1 MVASIIV
8 ASKDGEITPQ
18 DWHYGHSPGKP
29 KSGSMPTFGRGQIGR
44 NAMKRYVIER
54 NVNGIGGKDQKGL
67 SAVAGQSNDA
77 LSKLRPRIQW
87 QESFVTGDKTFCI
100 YLAEDEAVIREH
112 ARLSGFP
119 ANIITEVKAVIDP
132 ATAA

>member
-1 MVASIIV
+1 MSSSATSPAS
-8 ASKDGEITPQ
+8 ATTTRRGSAG
-18 DWHYGHSPGKP
+18 SP
-29 KSGSMPTFGRGQIGR
+29 S
-44 NAMKRYVIER
+44 
-54 NVNGIGGKDQKGL
+54 
-67 SAVAGQSNDA
+67 QSNAA
-77 LSKLRPRIQW
+77 LAKLRPRIQW

-119 ANIITEVKAVIDP
+119 ANVITEVKAVIDP

>member
-1 MVASIIV
+1 
-8 ASKDGEITPQ
+8 
-18 DWHYGHSPGKP
+18 
-29 KSGSMPTFGRGQIGR
+29 
-44 NAMKRYVIER
+44 MKKYVIER

-119 ANIITEVKAVIDP
+119 ANVITEMKAVIDP
-132 ATAA
+132 ATAAH